1 MKASCAPDL
10 NVLSLL
16 SLRLVLAVSHYIM
29 SGKAEKPHD
38 RSEELHKMPLKQVTF
53 SAVYAAVAPCI
64 LLVSVSL
71 LRFYLKRI

>member
-1 MKASCAPDL
+1 
-10 NVLSLL
+10 
-16 SLRLVLAVSHYIM
+16 M

-38 RSEELHKMPLKQVTF
+38 RSEELHKMPLKQATF